1 MKNNDEKFELS
12 LNFDD
17 HGANLFINGEN
28 RDDVFLLF
36 SELKEYL
43 LNEISI
49 KKWTLQLFKEIFRV
63 LPVFMIIGIFI
74 FLVSS
79 SLSQNQNI
87 SGESFN
93 NILQS
98 NDTNEKINFLIQI
111 KSEESPSNP
120 KIIYLFSVVLLSLI
134 FSNNLAKFASY
145 FFPSNLFLFGK
156 EIDRYKKRLEIRSK
170 LFWIIIIGLIITIVG
185 GFIVNKIP

>member
-17 HGANLFINGEN
+17 QGANLFINGEN
-28 RDDVFLLF
+28 RDNVFLLF

-49 KKWTLQLFKEIFRV
+49 KKWTLQLFKDIFRV
-63 LPVFMIIGIFI
+63 LPIFMIIIIFV
-74 FLVSS
+74 FLIILP
-79 SLSQNQNI
+79 LSQNQNI